1 MAHRFFLI
9 DGAHPTVGFQEN
21 TGSSSVGMAFALK
34 VSSMK
39 TNGNIVQIRI
49 HGRGGQGVVTAA
61 ELISVAAFLDGKQ
74 AQAFPS
80 FGSERTGAPVTA
92 FCRISDHIIRSREPV
107 YHPDVLILQDS
118 TLLHQVDVFAGM
130 SPQGSLLINSSRIP
144 NELGIDDWLTQHP
157 AIQCVTIPASQMA
170 MKQLGRPIANTALV
184 GGFAALTGLLTKISV
199 QKAIRRKFTGSIG
212 EHNASIAGEAYEYLA
227 SQMAPA

>member
-1 MAHRFFLI
+1 MTTLPAEFMKI
-9 DGAHPTVGFQEN
+9 QEEGGWN
-21 TGSSSVGMAFALK
+21 AFCSVKM
-34 VSSMK
+34 SMK
-39 TNGNIVQIRI
+39 TNRKLVQIRI

-130 SPQGSLLINSSRIP
+130 SPHGHLLINSSRSP
-144 NELGIDDWLTQHP
+144 KELGIDDLFTQHP
-157 AIQCVTIPASQMA
+157 SIQCVTVPASNFA
-170 MKQLGRPIANTALV
+170 MKHLGRPIANTALV
-184 GGFAALTGLLTKISV
+184 GGFAALTGLLTKLSV
-199 QKAIRRKFTGSIG
+199 QRAIRQKFSGHLG
-212 EHNASIAGEAYEYLA
+212 EQNACIAGEAYEYLA
-227 SQMAPA
+227 SQMTPA